1 MICAENGA
9 GRTTV
14 ADRQSDSQ
22 YTEKITRQPA
32 LITHDSCVFA
42 FDLVFLVPLHNRCR
56 LDFSYQFPIA
66 LLPL

>member
-1 MICAENGA
+1 MIYAENSV

-42 FDLVFLVPLHNRCR
+42 FD
-56 LDFSYQFPIA
+56 
-66 LLPL
+66 